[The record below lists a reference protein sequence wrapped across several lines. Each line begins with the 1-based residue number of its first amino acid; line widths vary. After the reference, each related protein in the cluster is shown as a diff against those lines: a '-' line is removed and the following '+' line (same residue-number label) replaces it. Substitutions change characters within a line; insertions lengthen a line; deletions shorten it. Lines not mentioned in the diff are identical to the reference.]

1 MIVRFDQI
9 SGNIINIV
17 NNEHFV
23 QGDTN
28 THDIDVIF
36 DIGFDNTNYNAYIQ
50 FLRQG
55 ETKPSPKLVMT
66 PKVITYNNETYRGYS
81 FKVQTDWYT
90 AIAGTLKATIEIKE
104 YNDDGLQSNKAYGII
119 NIPIED
125 AVDDNPQVVSTITD
139 EEYLALINLVNSK
152 LNIVDEK
159 VHLIEDTT
167 IASYSQFVD
176 ACIAHKTTYNT
187 TRIYLGHVS
196 SQPII
201 ALVDQNDD
209 VTIISSTGVIKK
221 ITRDGVETNITLK
234 QVKVDSL
241 KVERSFESSGNFKAG
256 QAQFTGL
263 VTFDDRI
270 YSNAITTEHLTA
282 MNTSY
287 FYGTTTFNNKVLL
300 QNIVTLGNDGIF
312 DATHGNIKIK
322 DVPLLNISDSS
333 WSNYPTSVKT
343 MLDYVANQ
351 INAIETEIQNGT
363 ITEYG
368 AQYDNAGNQFLTYYL
383 KYIDVVDD
391 LTSLET
397 QKPLSAYQG
406 KRLKDMINA
415 IQAII
420 SSDDVNLDTIQEIV
434 NYIKNNKADIDEFL
448 ATKVN
453 ISDIIDNLNST
464 LTNKP
469 LSANQGRVLKELI
482 DAIVNGTTT
491 VANKG
496 YVDSKIEEV
505 NNKLS
510 NIGNVSELQTTDK
523 SSLVNAINECV
534 DSIDDINCDK
544 DINNST
550 YWVVGNFDS
559 GIVMPNKTPLRAIT
573 VNPIPSNVKVIT
585 CDDGYGMQI
594 AVRDNNNNPLGYYD
608 CNDDL
613 IDQRSITNFAKV
625 FYPDILPSNY
635 KIYIMVRP
643 SDGSVGKIEDWKHCH
658 LYVDNSVNKEE
669 LYNRFYE
676 GKPIDL
682 KKNGFYSCS
691 LFDLNDIGVTTSGAP
706 QDIAIYNDKLFCVYN
721 KGELAIVDL
730 KTSTLVNK
738 FNLSCYSENTH
749 ANTMC
754 FGTKFNSSDDTYPL
768 LYVSESNTP
777 NNYCYVVKITES
789 GSETIQTI
797 KFTNGNND
805 YKGRIYYLIDDLTG
819 YMYTYG
825 STITNPAMNPN
836 NKIMIKKFNTP
847 DLSIE
852 SVEIT
857 ENDVL
862 EEWYLEDTLI
872 SGNTIIQSIQ
882 GATIHNGVLYLLDGN
897 TSSKRTLFVF
907 DLCTH
912 EMLSK
917 LSLDYIQYEPE
928 GISIYED
935 KIIISF
941 YVGSGR
947 LYSFK
952 FN

>member
-1 MIVRFDQI
+1 M
-9 SGNIINIV
+9 G
-17 NNEHFV
+17 
-23 QGDTN
+23 
-28 THDIDVIF
+28 
-36 DIGFDNTNYNAYIQ
+36 
-50 FLRQG
+50 
-55 ETKPSPKLVMT
+55 
-66 PKVITYNNETYRGYS
+66 
-81 FKVQTDWYT
+81 
-90 AIAGTLKATIEIKE
+90 KE
-104 YNDDGLQSNKAYGII
+104 YLQSNGKLLMTSDGKLVQVPDPENLNDLADEQAVLATL
-119 NIPIED
+119 NLDVSKEIED
-125 AVDDNPQVVSTITD
+125 
-139 EEYLALINLVNSK
+139 L
-152 LNIVDEK
+152 
-159 VHLIEDTT
+159 
-167 IASYSQFVD
+167 
-176 ACIAHKTTYNT
+176 
-187 TRIYLGHVS
+187 
-196 SQPII
+196 
-201 ALVDQNDD
+201 
-209 VTIISSTGVIKK
+209 
-221 ITRDGVETNITLK
+221 
-234 QVKVDSL
+234 
-241 KVERSFESSGNFKAG
+241 
-256 QAQFTGL
+256 
-263 VTFDDRI
+263 
-270 YSNAITTEHLTA
+270 
-282 MNTSY
+282 
-287 FYGTTTFNNKVLL
+287 
-300 QNIVTLGNDGIF
+300 
-312 DATHGNIKIK
+312 
-322 DVPLLNISDSS
+322 
-333 WSNYPTSVKT
+333 
-343 MLDYVANQ
+343 
-351 INAIETEIQNGT
+351 
-363 ITEYG
+363 
-368 AQYDNAGNQFLTYYL
+368 
-383 KYIDVVDD
+383 
-391 LTSLET
+391 
-397 QKPLSAYQG
+397 
-406 KRLKDMINA
+406 
-415 IQAII
+415 
-420 SSDDVNLDTIQEIV
+420 
-434 NYIKNNKADIDEFL
+434 
-448 ATKVN
+448 
-453 ISDIIDNLNST
+453 
-464 LTNKP
+464 
-469 LSANQGRVLKELI
+469 
-482 DAIVNGTTT
+482 IVNGVIDGSPKGVYADLSSLQTAFPDGASGVYLTSDNGHWYYWNGSTWTDGGVYQAPLNQSIT
-491 VANKG
+491 VLGDDYKG
-496 YVDSKIEEV
+496 LDLGIDGVLKKIYADFGENSSGVYIFNENDKFYFIVLNWMNDISFTNNGLYEYDS
-505 NNKLS
+505 NTNSWKLFS
-510 NIGNVSELQTTDK
+510 DFHAIGNMTNLKTNDK
-523 SSLVNAINECV
+523 TNLVNAINECV

-550 YWVVGNFDS
+550 YWVIGNFDS
-559 GIVMPNKTPLRAIT
+559 GIVVPNKTPLRAIT

-594 AVRDNNNNPLGYYD
+594 AVRDNNDNPLGYYD

-613 IDQRSITNFAKV
+613 IDLRSITNFAKV
-625 FYPDILPSNY
+625 FYTDILPSNY
-635 KIYIMVRP
+635 KIYVMVRP

-691 LFDLNDIGVTTSGAP
+691 LFDLNDIGVTTSEAP

-730 KTSTLVNK
+730 KTNTLVNK
-738 FNLSCYSENTH
+738 FNLSCYSENNH